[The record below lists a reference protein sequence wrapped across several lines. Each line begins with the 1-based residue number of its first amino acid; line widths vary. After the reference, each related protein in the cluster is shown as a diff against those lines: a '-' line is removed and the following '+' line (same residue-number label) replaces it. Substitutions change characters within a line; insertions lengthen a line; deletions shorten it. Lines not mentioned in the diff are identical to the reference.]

1 MKEAVERQCWVDRY
15 QLTFFKA
22 NIPCFVH
29 ARFSRLVFFFL
40 IVPPI
45 LLCKMRSFIE
55 IFFRLIL
62 TACVYSPLP
71 PAPLMAVWRQIS
83 LIQSQSGL
91 RSHLSSIRMKTAGG
105 TSIYEKII
113 WRLCKFPDS
122 HCIFSNVFETHSG
135 FGCVEFTDK
144 RRNFCHQKF
153 SCMWS
158 ACTLCLHLYKIRH
171 VSLGFGWMQVINSPR
186 EEQNVVSTWPKQ
198 KMHAFTHVFI
208 NNYQQTKT

>member
-1 MKEAVERQCWVDRY
+1 
-15 QLTFFKA
+15 
-22 NIPCFVH
+22 
-29 ARFSRLVFFFL
+29 
-40 IVPPI
+40 
-45 LLCKMRSFIE
+45 
-55 IFFRLIL
+55 
-62 TACVYSPLP
+62 
-71 PAPLMAVWRQIS
+71 MAVWRQIS

-158 ACTLCLHLYKIRH
+158 ACTLCLHSVLALVQNLSRFFR
-171 VSLGFGWMQVINSPR
+171 LWMNAGDKQSPWKTKCS
-186 EEQNVVSTWPKQ
+186 VY
-198 KMHAFTHVFI
+198 M
-208 NNYQQTKT
+208 TKTKNACIYARIHKQLPTDQNIILAWISGDCWKEKTMSVAPRCWVSRWARDFLDCIYLQ

>member
-22 NIPCFVH
+22 NIPCFIH

-153 SCMWS
+153 SCM
-158 ACTLCLHLYKIRH
+158 
-171 VSLGFGWMQVINSPR
+171 
-186 EEQNVVSTWPKQ
+186 
-198 KMHAFTHVFI
+198 
-208 NNYQQTKT
+208 